1 MRCLIVL
8 SLLTAWCSA
17 LGADDDGLLSVA
29 SDFDAFLENLL
40 HCRDTHFNCLKNNDE
55 ACTKSFGRC
64 VAAYPML
71 TNSTIQ
77 SLGING
83 DDHVSYGLKDKW
95 KSAMSKVKSTITS
108 VIGKGKDII
117 GKGKEKITEIFE
129 KVKKIKMT
137 DILEPIK
144 KLPKVLKI
152 IPAALKRLLVM
163 LEGIPPIL
171 HKNMKKAVDHC
182 EQDRLECRAGS
193 STAKKA
199 LCDVRFPACVPSYL
213 ACNAIATPV
222 MTACGMVTAGSA
234 FGICKLFGAWDGPG
248 DAGAWIGF
256 LCSFTLTALLIP
268 AYAICAGPA
277 YILTGCPL
285 ASLPPFP
292 IN

>member
-95 KSAMSKVKSTITS
+95 KSAMSKVKSTIKS

-137 DILEPIK
+137 DILEPVK
-144 KLPKVLKI
+144 KLSKVLKK
-152 IPAALKRLLVM
+152 IPAALKRLLEM
-163 LEGIPPIL
+163 IEGIPTLL

-182 EQDRLECRAGS
+182 QKARLECRAGN

-199 LCDVRFPACVPSYL
+199 LCDMRFPACVPSYL
-213 ACNAIATPV
+213 SCKAIARPV
-222 MTACGMVTAGSA
+222 MNACGMVTIGAALGV
-234 FGICKLFGAWDGPG
+234 CKLLGDLDG
-248 DAGAWIGF
+248 DTVAGV
-256 LCSFTLTALLIP
+256 LCLFITGGLMTPAFAL
-268 AYAICAGPA
+268 CAGPA

-285 ASLPPFP
+285 SSLPLLP
-292 IN
+292 